1 MPCLGEKAIMKSIL
15 LGAIAAIIIAI
26 GAYAVL
32 DKNFQQTAEQR
43 FTTTGA
49 RL

>member
-1 MPCLGEKAIMKSIL
+1 MKSVL
-15 LGAIAAIIIAI
+15 LGAIAAIIVAI

-32 DKNFQQTAEQR
+32 DSGFQQTAEQR
-43 FTTTGA
+43 HVTTGV

>member
-1 MPCLGEKAIMKSIL
+1 MKSVL

-32 DKNFQQTAEQR
+32 DANFQQTAEQR
-43 FTTTGA
+43 HVTTGV